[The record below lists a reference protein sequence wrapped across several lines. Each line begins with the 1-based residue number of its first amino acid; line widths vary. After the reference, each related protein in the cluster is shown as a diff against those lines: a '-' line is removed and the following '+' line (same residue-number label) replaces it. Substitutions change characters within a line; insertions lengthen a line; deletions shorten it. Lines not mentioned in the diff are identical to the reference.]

1 MNPWLNYHHLY
12 YFRVIANEGSI
23 AKAADKLRLGQPTL
37 STQLK
42 VFEDNIGVQLF
53 ERKHKK
59 LILSESGRIA
69 LDYANGIFKMGNEMV
84 EVLKDRMPL
93 KRTHVQIGA
102 LDSVPKDIV
111 YSVVKEALAAGDCTV
126 SILEGKGDEMIREL
140 ANHRIDLFISNYS
153 PSIHEADSLYVK
165 PIGQV
170 PVVICGAPKF
180 KALRKNFPQS
190 LHQMQFVLPTSHSK
204 MRHDLDHY
212 LKGQEI
218 VVDCVT
224 ETQDVSLQLLMGRK
238 GVGLIPIPIAVAEEY
253 FDHDLVEIGVLPGV
267 FENYYLV
274 SASRKIENP
283 ISSRVM
289 KSFAVKA
296 N

>member
-84 EVLKDRMPL
+84 EVLKDSMPL